1 MLDAGPA
8 ESDPMKTEDTE
19 HTEHQ
24 AQAPAATGS
33 VKSSGWAW
41 RWTGW
46 ASWSISPLVLWV
58 CAIAVVVDV
67 GTSWWGEPDWYLG
80 RVVMSP
86 ALPLG
91 VLLVALIGPRNLG
104 FSRRH
109 FAAWREFLILGGPV
123 LLVWCVSYPQSV
135 AELRDVEGIVIAVA
149 GEELVYRLAAVI
161 LIGALCARIAGRNW
175 RDTAQWG
182 TGPAIGGLVGA
193 GLVFS
198 ALPGHIEQMN
208 GAANVLPF
216 LSLAVLLGYTTLR
229 SGSIIPA
236 FLVHLTIDLAA
247 LAYFAGALP
256 NSLRL
261 VVDVGALIGL
271 ELGLML
277 AGRRLGMRRRV
288 PRVIDLRDPSPV
300 TPATS

>member
-1 MLDAGPA
+1 MPIDQNTDAA
-8 ESDPMKTEDTE
+8 D
-19 HTEHQ
+19 
-24 AQAPAATGS
+24 PAAVGHVS
-33 VKSSGWAW
+33 SSGWAW

-46 ASWSISPLVLWV
+46 ASWPISTAVLWI
-58 CAIAVVVDV
+58 CAGAVVVDV
-67 GTSWWGEPDWYLG
+67 STAWWGKPEWYLG
-80 RVVMSP
+80 RVSMSV

-91 VLLVALIGPRNLG
+91 VALVAMIGPRNLG
-104 FSRRH
+104 FSRRS

-123 LLVWCVSYPQSV
+123 LLVWCISYPQSV
-135 AELRDVEGIVIAVA
+135 AEFRDVEGVVVAVA
-149 GEELVYRLAAVI
+149 GEELIYRMAAVI
-161 LIGALCARIAGRNW
+161 LIGALCARVLGRNW

-198 ALPGHIEQMN
+198 SLPGHVEQMN

-216 LSLAVLLGYTTLR
+216 LSLAVLLGYTALR
-229 SGSIIPA
+229 SGSIIPG

-277 AGRRLGMRRRV
+277 AGRRLGLRRRM
-288 PRVIDLRDPSPV
+288 PRVIDLREPSTV
-300 TPATS
+300 ARASA